1 MDERRRWKPETSAE
15 KTEVRRELDAV
26 LAAPSFANSK
36 RYPAFLR
43 YVVDKILHGQ
53 TEDLKERTLGIE
65 IFNRAPDYDTNNETI
80 VRVAAGE
87 VRRRLAA
94 YYGGPGV
101 LHAVEIRLPLG
112 SYAPEFFRT
121 ALPSLDGEVATP
133 TASPAAPV
141 RSRWV
146 LPAAGLLLFVA
157 AALVG
162 WWELRSNSVE
172 RFWTGAV
179 PSPVTISPGTIVT
192 SGTPLVVRYGDSTHD
207 SVWISLE
214 SSTAIARITRVLGA
228 EKRGFTIQPA
238 ASLNLT
244 DLRAHPV
251 ILIGGF
257 NNDWTLRLTDGL
269 RFHFCP
275 KDTGRYLLDREDP
288 KAIWQSQSNAEE
300 RVLDF
305 ALVAKFHDSLTENE
319 VFVVAGLNKGG
330 TDAAS
335 EFVTTER
342 YLDLLGKQLPHGWEK
357 RNVEVVLE
365 THSLGNKN
373 SAPRIVAT
381 HVW

>member
-1 MDERRRWKPETSAE
+1 MDERRRWRPEAAAE

-43 YVVDKILHGQ
+43 YVVDKVLHGQ
-53 TEDLKERTLGIE
+53 AEDLKERTLGVE
-65 IFNRAPDYDTNNETI
+65 VFNRAPDYDTNNETI
-80 VRVAAGE
+80 VRVTAGE

-94 YYGGPGV
+94 YYGGQGV
-101 LHAVEIRLPLG
+101 LHVIEIRLPLG
-112 SYAPEFFRT
+112 SYVPEFFRS
-121 ALPSLDGEVATP
+121 APPSLDAEVTTP
-133 TASPAAPV
+133 MVSPAAPV
-141 RSRWV
+141 WSRWV
-146 LPAAGLLLFVA
+146 LPAAGLLLLVA
-157 AALVG
+157 AALAG

-172 RFWTGAV
+172 RFWMGAG
-179 PSPVTISPGTIVT
+179 PAPVTISPGTIVT
-192 SGTPLVVRYGDSTHD
+192 SGTPPVVRYGDSTHD
-207 SVWISLE
+207 SVWTSLE

-228 EKRGFTIQPA
+228 QKKDFTVQPA
-238 ASLNLT
+238 ASLTLT

-275 KDTGRYLLDREDP
+275 KDAGRYFLDRQDP
-288 KAIWQSQSNAEE
+288 KAIWQSHSNTEE

-305 ALVAKFHDSLTENE
+305 ALVAKFHDPLTENQ

-342 YLDLLGKQLPHGWEK
+342 YLDLLEKLLPHGWEK